1 MDVKMI
7 KNKGE
12 GSTKWTETPDLLPAS
27 LNVGNQMVW
36 AFDAMH
42 KEQTAQ
48 TMTYS
53 REKELSLTPNKSLD
67 ITMHLQE
74 IQG

>member
-7 KNKGE
+7 ENKGE

-42 KEQTAQ
+42 KEKTAQ
-48 TMTYS
+48 TVTYS
-53 REKELSLTPNKSLD
+53 
-67 ITMHLQE
+67 
-74 IQG
+74 